1 MVWLLQGKI
10 KTEEIMENKELY
22 EFVSE
27 VNVVRSNMEKYG
39 GSFTKALAN
48 ALLHADIQNCRKIK
62 ETWGDL
68 WEVYL
73 RWENKGE

>member
-1 MVWLLQGKI
+1 MEGKM
-10 KTEEIMENKELY
+10 TEAEKQALY

-27 VNVVRSNMEKYG
+27 VNIVQQNMEKYG

-48 ALLHADIQNCRKIK
+48 ALLQADIQNCRKIK
-62 ETWGDL
+62 ETWSDL

-73 RWENKGE
+73 RWGK